1 MLWMPRIKF
10 LGGYVYP
17 LMDTVRLCCGF
28 SFYYFFVRFR
38 FTQFNKKSTVCVCR
52 SYSILLCALQHH
64 IKQQARMLLL
74 LLMMMHPPPPQAS
87 LLAHAAACTSYISFR
102 WMDADVPIYIMQ

>member
-1 MLWMPRIKF
+1 MLWMPWIKF

-38 FTQFNKKSTVCVCR
+38 FTQFNKKKVRYVCAVH
-52 SYSILLCALQHH
+52 SILLCALQHH

-74 LLMMMHPPPPQAS
+74 LMMMHPPPQAS

-102 WMDADVPIYIMQ
+102 WMDADVPIYRHAMT